1 MIKTIVQRERLPV
14 LAQLAV
20 LLLILVGLF
29 GSLLFLQSTNKPVA
43 PTVVTSPIV
52 EPLPPATEQRN
63 TLGDISIQGAAAFV
77 WDVKEKR
84 VLYKKNPD
92 AVLPIASIT
101 KLMTTLLTYEL
112 FEPDTE
118 TSLSLNSIRQLGDT
132 GLFEGEEFRTLD
144 LQKLALIS
152 SSNDAAYQLG
162 ATVGAALG
170 NRDPMA
176 QFVAGMNI
184 RAEELDL
191 YSMQFF
197 NTTGLDVSVSE
208 PGAVGS
214 ARDVTFLMEYIILHY
229 PEILAPTTDST
240 TRVYN
245 TDGEYHEVFNTNEL
259 VGSIPNLLGSKT
271 GFTDLAGGNLTI
283 AFDAGLNRPIIVTVL
298 GSTRDGRFSDVK
310 TLVEAVQASFNTQ

>member
-1 MIKTIVQRERLPV
+1 MINPIVQRERLPII
-14 LAQLAV
+14 AQLAV
-20 LLLILVGLF
+20 LLLILGALF
-29 GSLLFLQSTNKPVA
+29 GSLIFLQTTNKPN
-43 PTVVTSPIV
+43 TPIV
-52 EPLPPATEQRN
+52 ATPQPTEPLPPATEQRN
-63 TLGDISIQGAAAFV
+63 TLGEVTIQGAAAFV

-118 TSLSLNSIRQLGDT
+118 TSLSIGSIRQLGDT
-132 GLFEGEEFRTLD
+132 GLFEGEAFRTID

-162 ATVGAALG
+162 ASVGAALG
-170 NRDPMA
+170 ERDPMT
-176 QFVAGMNI
+176 QFVTGMNI

-191 YSMQFF
+191 YSMQFY

-214 ARDVTFLMEYIILHY
+214 ARDVSFLMEYIILNY
-229 PEILAPTTDST
+229 PEILAPTTNSAA
-240 TRVYN
+240 RVYN
-245 TDGEYHEVFNTNEL
+245 TDGAYHEVFNTNDL
-259 VGSIPNLLGSKT
+259 VGDIPNLLGSKT

-283 AFDAGLNRPIIVTVL
+283 AFDAGLNRPIIITVL
-298 GSTRDGRFSDVK
+298 GSTRDGRFTDVE
-310 TLVEAVQASFNTQ
+310 TLIEAVQASFNTQ